1 MLQVFARP
9 RVVGGGNL
17 SYPEPLSRT
26 QLWPSAG
33 RSAAAETEIVFDD
46 NTRSECS
53 LIGCRVADAVRA
65 HELSADAIGLGCG
78 VQLTDHTAVVS
89 DAAHIGHDII
99 PLYLRFIVRYRGA
112 G

>member
-1 MLQVFARP
+1 LLKNDLSRNPVLTLDNVRGRFFQIMLQVFARP

-78 VQLTDHTAVVS
+78 V
-89 DAAHIGHDII
+89 
-99 PLYLRFIVRYRGA
+99 
-112 G
+112 

>member
-1 MLQVFARP
+1 MIFPETRYLPWITSGAGFFRSCSRCSLDPEP
-9 RVVGGGNL
+9 RAEVIL

-33 RSAAAETEIVFDD
+33 RSATAETDIVFDD

-78 VQLTDHTAVVS
+78 V
-89 DAAHIGHDII
+89 
-99 PLYLRFIVRYRGA
+99 
-112 G
+112 